1 MNCAKIRRRRDGCTD
16 SVTNHVIGSTE
27 GGAALVVAL
36 LLTGFLLLL
45 GSAMLTMAGS
55 ERQIGLNDQSGV
67 QALNQ
72 AEAAVE
78 RARSLLPRFAP
89 NDVVGNNLL
98 LGSWVTGT
106 PLGSGTYQALVTNN
120 NQPIGGYPLDP
131 LTPTCA
137 SCDGDGLLVIIATG
151 SYQRASRTVRA
162 LVEMPPIRQLPAPL
176 TFVNSVVDARF
187 DGESFLISGF
197 DRNVDGSPGSAT
209 ARPAIAVVAPEAAQ
223 AVENALTEGQRSRV
237 LGAGATPSV
246 QPVATVPTS
255 ERLERLKYD
264 LARQADRTLI
274 NPAPLSESL
283 QGVDG
288 GGQVT
293 LIKGE
298 PSGDS
303 AHGLDTTGDAILE
316 GTGHGVGT
324 LVVTGE
330 LTLRGSYRFDGA
342 VLVVGDGSRVILEGD
357 AIITGAVV
365 IANRSARNSG
375 MAGFTIRDRAKLHF
389 SQEALLQAAQLLSAP
404 LRAWQEVSQDR

>member
-1 MNCAKIRRRRDGCTD
+1 MDRAGVRRRCDGCTNG
-16 SVTNHVIGSTE
+16 VRNHAIGSTE
-27 GGAALVVAL
+27 GGAALVMAL

-98 LGSWVTGT
+98 LGSWVNGT
-106 PLGSGTYQALVTNN
+106 TLGSGTYQATVTNN
-120 NQPIGGYPLDP
+120 NHPVGGYPSDP

-151 SYQRASRTVRA
+151 SYQGASRIVRA
-162 LVEMPPIRQLPAPL
+162 LVEIPPIMQLPAPL
-176 TFVNSVVDARF
+176 TFVNSGVDAQF
-187 DGESFLISGF
+187 DGESFLVSGF
-197 DRNVDGSPGSAT
+197 DRNVDGSPGSAA
-209 ARPAIAVVAPEAAQ
+209 ARPAIAVVASEAAT

-246 QPVATVPTS
+246 QRVFTAPTS
-255 ERLERLKYD
+255 EKLERLKYD

-274 NPAPLSESL
+274 NPMSLFESL

-293 LIKGE
+293 LMKGD
-298 PSGDS
+298 PSGDN
-303 AHGLDTTGDAILE
+303 AHGLDTAGDAILE
-316 GTGHGVGT
+316 GAGHGVGI

-342 VLVVGDGSRVILEGD
+342 VLLVGDGSRVILEGD
-357 AIITGAVV
+357 AMIVGAVV

-389 SQEALLQAAQLLSAP
+389 SQAALLQAAQLLSAP
-404 LRAWQEVSQDR
+404 LRAWQEVSA

>member
-1 MNCAKIRRRRDGCTD
+1 MNRDEARRRREGCANG
-16 SVTNHVIGSTE
+16 VKNHVIGSAE

-55 ERQIGLNDQSGV
+55 ERQIGLNDQAGA

-78 RARSLLPRFAP
+78 RARSVLPRFAP

-98 LGSWVTGT
+98 LGSWVHGT
-106 PLGSGTYQALVTNN
+106 PLGSGTYQAIVTNN
-120 NQPIGGYPLDP
+120 NQPIGGYPSDP

-137 SCDGDGLLVIIATG
+137 SCDSDGLLVVIATG
-151 SYQRASRTVRA
+151 SYQGASRTVRA
-162 LVEMPPIRQLPAPL
+162 LVEIPPIMQLPAPL

-197 DRNVDGSPGSAT
+197 DRNIDGSPGSAT
-209 ARPAIAVVAPEAAQ
+209 ARPAIAVVTSEAVT

-246 QPVATVPTS
+246 QSVSTVPTR

-274 NPAPLSESL
+274 NPMPLSESL
-283 QGVDG
+283 QRVDG

-293 LIKGE
+293 LMKGD
-298 PSGDS
+298 PSGDN
-303 AHGLDTTGDAILE
+303 AHGLDTAGDAVLE
-316 GTGHGVGT
+316 GAGHGAGM

-330 LTLRGSYRFDGA
+330 LTIRGSYRFDGV
-342 VLVVGDGSRVILEGD
+342 VLLVGDGSRVILEAD
-357 AIITGAVV
+357 AVITGAVI

-375 MAGFTIRDRAKLHF
+375 MAGVTIRDRATLYF
-389 SQEALLQAAQLLSAP
+389 SQEVLQQAAQLLSAP
-404 LRAWQEVSQDR
+404 LRAWQEVSEQ